1 MIRYLLRRIV
11 YGFLILLGV
20 NLLTFLIF
28 FAVNTPDDMARIAIG
43 GKYVSAEAIAD
54 WKHVHGYDKPLICS
68 GWISERATGAAAS
81 IRKSRTARGPLS
93 HSRFRHFCSA

>member
-54 WKHVHGYDKPLICS
+54 WKHVHGYDKPLI
-68 GWISERATGAAAS
+68 
-81 IRKSRTARGPLS
+81 
-93 HSRFRHFCSA
+93 

>member
-43 GKYVSAEAIAD
+43 GKYVSAEA
-54 WKHVHGYDKPLICS
+54 G
-68 GWISERATGAAAS
+68 
-81 IRKSRTARGPLS
+81 
-93 HSRFRHFCSA
+93 

>member
-43 GKYVSAEAIAD
+43 GKYVSAEAIA
-54 WKHVHGYDKPLICS
+54 GLEARA
-68 GWISERATGAAAS
+68 WIR
-81 IRKSRTARGPLS
+81 
-93 HSRFRHFCSA
+93 